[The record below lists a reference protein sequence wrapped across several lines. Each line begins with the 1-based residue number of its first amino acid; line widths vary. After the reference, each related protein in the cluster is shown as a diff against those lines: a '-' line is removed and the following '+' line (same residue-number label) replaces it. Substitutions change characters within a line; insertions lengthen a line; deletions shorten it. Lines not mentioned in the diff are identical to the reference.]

1 MLVCLHTFDGLR
13 VAVAGVEWNAPSK
26 SAFCTTSILLV
37 YELGL
42 MLLPCLAY
50 LVGNWRKLQ
59 LVLFSP
65 LVVVWGVFYW
75 SAAA

>member
-1 MLVCLHTFDGLR
+1 MLVCLYAFDGLF
-13 VAVAGVEWNAPSK
+13 VMSGLEWNAPSK
-26 SAFCTTSILLV
+26 SAFSTTSILLF

-42 MLLPCLAY
+42 MLLPGLAY

-59 LVLFSP
+59 VVLFSP
-65 LVVVWGVFYW
+65 LIIVWGLFYW

>member
-1 MLVCLHTFDGLR
+1 MTGL
-13 VAVAGVEWNAPSK
+13 EWNVPSK
-26 SAFCTTSILLV
+26 SAFSTTSILLF

-42 MLLPCLAY
+42 ILLPCLAY

-59 LVLFSP
+59 VVLFSP
-65 LVVVWGVFYW
+65 LVVIWGLFFW